1 MKSERI
7 ATWGIVL
14 AFAIMTGIAVFSYR
28 SINSFVNSSIRVD
41 HTYRVL
47 MAIDRLMA
55 DLQDAETGE
64 RGFVITGMKSYLIP
78 YNAAISNVGSHF
90 GLLSEILSDH
100 PHEKKFLGSLQA
112 MIRHRLSYSSADI
125 YLRHQSV
132 SPDPKRTQQ
141 LMDYGKSDMDRIR
154 KIMSEMKSHE
164 LNLLE
169 RRAKAV
175 DHRKQTALFAIVAGN
190 ILSFAMI
197 GASILFLIRELSR
210 RLSAEE
216 KLRKNSQELQDLYD
230 NAPSG
235 YHSVDPDGLIVR
247 INQTEL
253 NWLGY
258 SKEEI
263 EGKKHVWDLMTP
275 DSGLC
280 YQEAFQDLK
289 VTGFI
294 HDLSLEMVKRDHTIL
309 PVIFNA
315 TAVRSLSGRFL
326 MSRSMVFDNTDRKLA
341 EKQILELNK
350 ELNARALQLES
361 SNKELEGFSYSVS
374 HDLRSPLRAIDGF
387 SRILLEDYG
396 KILDQEGMRILSVIR
411 ANSQKMG
418 DLIDDLL
425 AFSRLGRKRLEGHL
439 LEMGSLAKAAYEE
452 VSPKDSG
459 SSRITIGPLPPVW
472 GDQSLLYQVWVNL
485 LANAVKFSGKGQ
497 DPLVTVEGVQKGDEV
512 VYSVRDNGVGFDM
525 QYSGKLFGVFQR
537 LHSAEEFPGTGVG
550 LAIVQ
555 RVVARHGGRV
565 WAEGE
570 EGNGATFSFSLPLH
584 PEELPPA
591 VSP

>member
-1 MKSERI
+1 MKPERI
-7 ATWGIVL
+7 AAWGIVL

-28 SINSFVNSSIRVD
+28 SINSFVHSSIRVD
-41 HTYRVL
+41 RAYKVL
-47 MAIDRLMA
+47 MAIDRLMS

-64 RGFVITGMKSYLIP
+64 RGFVITGMTSYLVP
-78 YNAAISNVGSHF
+78 YKSALSNVGSDLRF
-90 GLLSEILSDH
+90 LSEALSDH
-100 PHEKKFLGSLQA
+100 PHEKRLVGSLQE

-125 YLRHQSV
+125 YLRHQSI
-132 SPDPKRTQQ
+132 SSDPERTRQ

-154 KIMSEMKSHE
+154 KVMSEMKSHE

-169 RRAKAV
+169 QRAKAV
-175 DHRKQTALFAIVAGN
+175 DYRKETALFAIVAGN
-190 ILSFAMI
+190 ILSFGMI
-197 GASILFLIRELSR
+197 GASILFLIKELAR

-258 SKEEI
+258 LKEEI

-275 DSGLC
+275 ESGLR
-280 YQEAFQDLK
+280 YQGAFQNLK
-289 VTGFI
+289 TTGFI
-294 HDLSLEMVKRDHTIL
+294 HDLELEMVKKDRSIL
-309 PVIFNA
+309 QVIFNA
-315 TAVRSLSGRFL
+315 TAIRSLSGEFL
-326 MSRSMVFDNTDRKLA
+326 MSRSVVFDNTDRKLA
-341 EKQILELNK
+341 EKQILDLNK
-350 ELNARALQLES
+350 ELSVRALQLES

-396 KILDQEGMRILSVIR
+396 KVLDQEGIRILGVIR

-418 DLIDDLL
+418 SLIDDLL

-439 LEMGSLAKAAYEE
+439 VEMEALAKAAYEE
-452 VSPKDSG
+452 VASKDSP
-459 SSRITIGPLPPVW
+459 SSRINFGTLPPVW

-485 LANAVKFSGKGQ
+485 LANAVKFSGKVQ
-497 DPLVTVEGVQKGDEV
+497 NPMVTVEGVQKGDEV

-555 RVVARHGGRV
+555 RVVSRHGGRV

-584 PEELPPA
+584 PVECSPA